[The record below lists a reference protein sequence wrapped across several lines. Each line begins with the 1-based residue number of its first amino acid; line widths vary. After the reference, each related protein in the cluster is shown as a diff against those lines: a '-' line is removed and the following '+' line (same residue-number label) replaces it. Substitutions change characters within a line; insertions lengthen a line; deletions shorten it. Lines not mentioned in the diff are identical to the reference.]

1 MENKLF
7 QQSTPHIISN
17 PKTQTKEQCTS
28 HISNPKNPTKEQST
42 SHISNLKN
50 PTKDN
55 DSKQNS
61 ISLSQES
68 KRNSNLGT
76 NTKESFEITGN
87 QRISLEKQIEKLQ
100 HPSSDDFDVHK
111 ISFKRLSHRLASI
124 GPLHIN
130 NFEEFLAK
138 SKVDFDKLF
147 SDNTKCNLSISDFTI
162 VKHIG
167 KGAFGKV
174 VLAEFSLDETL
185 YAIKLIEKRE
195 VLKKSL
201 VRYVIN
207 EKRVLQSVNF
217 PFVVQLK
224 YFFVDY
230 KYMYFVM
237 PFIPG
242 GDFNYYLFK
251 QKLLNESHAR
261 FYIGQL
267 ILALEYLHYMGL
279 IHRDVK
285 PENIIIDV
293 FGYLKL
299 GDFGQCVKCFDNDKT
314 WTIAGTPDYMAPE
327 VIVGKGY
334 DCAVDWWSLG
344 VVTFQTCAGQL
355 PFASKDI
362 DGLYKLILTVKYHCP
377 EHFSRHLRSF
387 VKGLLV
393 NNSSDR
399 IANRS
404 KRATKLKTMSWLKG
418 VNWLGLLNRTLQAPY
433 LPDVSEFSTEN
444 LQRKIIKQ

>member
-1 MENKLF
+1 MENKLLM
-7 QQSTPHIISN
+7 QS
-17 PKTQTKEQCTS
+17 TS

-42 SHISNLKN
+42 SHVSNPKN

-61 ISLSQES
+61 TSLSQQS
-68 KRNSNLGT
+68 KRSSNLCSKS
-76 NTKESFEITGN
+76 KESFEITGN

-100 HPSSDDFDVHK
+100 QPSSDDFDVNK
-111 ISFKRLSHRLASI
+111 ISFKRQSHRLASI
-124 GPLHIN
+124 GPLQII

-162 VKHIG
+162 VKNIG

-174 VLAEFSLDETL
+174 VLAEFSQDETL

-299 GDFGQCVKCFDNDKT
+299 GDFGQCVKCFDNDRT

-377 EHFSRHLRSF
+377 EHFSRHLKSF

-404 KRATKLKTMSWLKG
+404 KRATKLKTMTWLKG
-418 VNWLGLLNRTLQAPY
+418 MNWLGLLNRTLEAPY
-433 LPDVSEFSTEN
+433 LPDVSEFSTKN
-444 LQRKIIKQ
+444 LERKIIKQ